1 MYCCTAFRLSNEW
14 PCSTWAQQHCLEPT
28 QVQSRK
34 LTAVSYSKAVASYL
48 CILQLCRFVVS
59 FFCVSVLHFA
69 PLLPHSLLRPLR
81 CQQDYGNDA
90 KWRYACHIMSHPHL
104 PKLEWEQRIQCLNPT
119 ATKSKN
125 PYIIWACDGRQHGLY
140 ATVWHRDCIERF
152 HKELW
157 KCKGKVR
164 QTFQLVS
171 ADVFVSRKSLAAI
184 NHPIWMHSRTT
195 CYTQKSESELL
206 GNSMLNSAFRR
217 H

>member
-1 MYCCTAFRLSNEW
+1 MSGRALHGHSNTAWN
-14 PCSTWAQQHCLEPT
+14 QHK

-48 CILQLCRFVVS
+48 CILQLCSFVVS
-59 FFCVSVLHFA
+59 SSVYLCCILRLYCPIRCSDLWDVSKTTA
-69 PLLPHSLLRPLR
+69 TIQS
-81 CQQDYGNDA
+81 DA
-90 KWRYACHIMSHPHL
+90 TRVTSCHILTCQSSNESNGSSVWTQQLRNAKTHISYGH
-104 PKLEWEQRIQCLNPT
+104 
-119 ATKSKN
+119 ATVDSM
-125 PYIIWACDGRQHGLY
+125 
-140 ATVWHRDCIERF
+140 TVWHRDCIQRL

-171 ADVFVSRKSLAAI
+171 ADVLVSRKSLAAI